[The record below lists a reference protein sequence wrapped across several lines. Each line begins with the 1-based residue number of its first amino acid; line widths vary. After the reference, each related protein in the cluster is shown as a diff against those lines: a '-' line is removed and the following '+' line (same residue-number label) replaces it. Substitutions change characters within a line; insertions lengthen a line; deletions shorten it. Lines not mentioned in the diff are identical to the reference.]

1 MCRVDACVELVPSE
15 HKAAIAVIYDAG
27 MQPAMVSSA
36 LETLRNHTYELT
48 AALDALNESEI
59 TDFFAAIAAGVLR

>member
-1 MCRVDACVELVPSE
+1 M
-15 HKAAIAVIYDAG
+15 IYDAG

-48 AALDALNESEI
+48 AALDALSEAEI
-59 TDFFAAIAAGVLR
+59 TDLFAAIAAGVLR